1 MEGLKNRQNSVASGK
16 SHHGKRRHRSAH
28 AHPKAANPLAS
39 HPMFQRRTSR
49 LDKHRRNY
57 FAWLHYIPDA
67 FSYVGKYLLP
77 KKKAVDPN
85 APVLGIRETQELR
98 KLSFSG
104 VERKK
109 LLQLFR
115 EMTGAKRNTASFRAF
130 AKYFRLAPDVWVMR
144 CFEIINHQLTGAV
157 TFLEFAAFLV
167 KYLLVDRALTEEFCF
182 RLLSRRGISFMP
194 EYSILDLEDFLT
206 VVTFRYKEFQ
216 TLPVQKK
223 VALDLFSFVDADND
237 GGVSIDEFRTFC
249 GQNPVL
255 LRMGHLLLNHLRKC
269 IFGLDFWVEKTRVWR
284 AKQTSAVAIVALSLQ
299 RHIEAETYFG
309 QALKE
314 PVIDTAG
321 NPLTNEYYVRQHE
334 AKRRADDEARQR
346 SAAAANAG
354 GSAVGATLLP
364 QASQAVLG
372 LSTQNSIVSA
382 ELSSAG
388 AESNALRPSTVGSLD
403 RSLSMSASLL
413 SAPPT
418 SLAASGNSFRM
429 DSRSN
434 SLLASR
440 EPSFLLDGAESV
452 DSQSN
457 GSATTLG
464 RGVQMLLTTGVDTQA
479 MLALEKDYRTLS
491 AFKAAFSMQRSLDGA
506 TFAADFPDIV
516 RQRQEKRRER
526 RQQEQA
532 RREHIIAMKRD
543 AYVKLVKICSDFAY
557 RRRDLRSAFDVW
569 LRVAEKESRAEVN
582 APHRSDLHRVGEALP
597 DGLSQADDAN
607 NVYADAASF
616 AYDSLSLDDNDATTL
631 SSSGGEPRPPLHR
644 HRHPHR
650 DAHETQP
657 PTGGGGGGGSGD
669 DGDSASAAA
678 PVVMLGD
685 DRSADPFDAFNIHSP
700 PPQPAAT
707 AAAATAFPFPSGPSD
722 SHSHSGG
729 RSGGVADVS
738 PFLVDDAVAA
748 EVRVTRL
755 VQDELRRA
763 FHPQRP
769 AARDAAHEAIV
780 RDDDQRHAE
789 KEARAVDDFLA
800 AFVAT
805 RFGGGGGGGAAE
817 PPRRPPKS
825 LATLPP
831 ATSSS
836 TPALQSAAALL
847 LRQKPL
853 PGAGRS
859 RDTKILFLQQR
870 AAHAQ
875 RVLSGGGGGGG

>member
-1 MEGLKNRQNSVASGK
+1 
-16 SHHGKRRHRSAH
+16 
-28 AHPKAANPLAS
+28 
-39 HPMFQRRTSR
+39 MFQRRTSR

-130 AKYFRLAPDVWVMR
+130 TKYFRLAPDVWVMR

-334 AKRRADDEARQR
+334 AKRRADDDARQR
-346 SAAAANAG
+346 SAAAATAG
-354 GSAVGATLLP
+354 GSAVGAMLLP
-364 QASQAVLG
+364 QASQAVLGAG

-464 RGVQMLLTTGVDTQA
+464 RGVQMLLDR
-479 MLALEKDYRTLS
+479 KS
-491 AFKAAFSMQRSLDGA
+491 
-506 TFAADFPDIV
+506 
-516 RQRQEKRRER
+516 
-526 RQQEQA
+526 
-532 RREHIIAMKRD
+532 
-543 AYVKLVKICSDFAY
+543 
-557 RRRDLRSAFDVW
+557 
-569 LRVAEKESRAEVN
+569 
-582 APHRSDLHRVGEALP
+582 
-597 DGLSQADDAN
+597 
-607 NVYADAASF
+607 
-616 AYDSLSLDDNDATTL
+616 
-631 SSSGGEPRPPLHR
+631 
-644 HRHPHR
+644 
-650 DAHETQP
+650 
-657 PTGGGGGGGSGD
+657 
-669 DGDSASAAA
+669 
-678 PVVMLGD
+678 VV
-685 DRSADPFDAFNIHSP
+685 
-700 PPQPAAT
+700 
-707 AAAATAFPFPSGPSD
+707 
-722 SHSHSGG
+722 
-729 RSGGVADVS
+729 
-738 PFLVDDAVAA
+738 
-748 EVRVTRL
+748 
-755 VQDELRRA
+755 
-763 FHPQRP
+763 
-769 AARDAAHEAIV
+769 
-780 RDDDQRHAE
+780 
-789 KEARAVDDFLA
+789 
-800 AFVAT
+800 
-805 RFGGGGGGGAAE
+805 
-817 PPRRPPKS
+817 
-825 LATLPP
+825 
-831 ATSSS
+831 
-836 TPALQSAAALL
+836 
-847 LRQKPL
+847 
-853 PGAGRS
+853 
-859 RDTKILFLQQR
+859 
-870 AAHAQ
+870 
-875 RVLSGGGGGGG
+875 